1 MKRFKPRFGI
11 LPPAQRRL
19 WPGLKA
25 AQDLGLVLYGGSAIA
40 LRLGHR
46 KSIDF
51 DFFTDAPLDKE
62 ALRRAF
68 AFMRSANVL
77 QDEPDTLTAVVPGRG
92 AGGWVKLSFFGRLPF
107 GRFGDPELT
116 DDGVLQVAS
125 LDDLMGTKLKTIL
138 QRSESRDYRDIAA
151 MLHAGADLPRG
162 LAIAQKMF
170 KPTLQPALSL
180 RALTYFQGGDLPQLP
195 MAQKK
200 ILIRAAAA
208 VRDLPV
214 VRRRSSTLAARPA
227 DG

>member
-1 MKRFKPRFGI
+1 M
-11 LPPAQRRL
+11 LPPAQKRL
-19 WPGLKA
+19 WPELKA
-25 AQDLGLVLYGGSAIA
+25 TQDLGFVLYGGTAIA

-62 ALRRAF
+62 ALRRSF
-68 AFMRSANVL
+68 AFMQSANVL
-77 QDEPDTLTAVVPGRG
+77 QDEPDTLTAAVPGKKAG
-92 AGGWVKLSFFGRLPF
+92 AWVKLSFFGRLPF
-107 GRFGDPELT
+107 GRFGEPELT

-151 MLHAGADLPRG
+151 MLQAGAGLPRG
-162 LAIAQKMF
+162 LAIAHEMF
-170 KPTLQPALSL
+170 KPALQPALSL

-214 VRRRSSTLAARPA
+214 VRRRSNTLAVRTT
-227 DG
+227 GG